1 MSLSA
6 FQTYS
11 LTKKTKEPYSRHARH
26 EMELLRLA
34 IVLQAAVLCQ
44 ALSDVTPPLSRNS
57 SDPGPTDGPNLAS
70 PFIPQLSGN
79 CSGTLGLLKASWTPV
94 LLTPESTEGVATQI
108 CRQLGCGEVFWFGNS
123 TVHNSSCLT
132 DCIYSDF
139 SLKNCTE
146 EVQNNCTDA
155 TKIVCGHQAIR
166 LAGSSDPC
174 EGRVEVWQAG
184 RWGTVCDDEWDLQDA
199 DVVCAQVGC
208 GSARRVMGQGG
219 AFGKGSGPIFLDDVN
234 CTGTERNLWDCP
246 AMKNS
251 SDCGH
256 KEDAGVICSGARRQ
270 EETTVIAVTS
280 GPMSTA
286 VRVEVA
292 PSVLSP
298 EGVGCI
304 LLSLLLL
311 TVLITNALFCWH
323 FKKRKRCFSVALEQ
337 SKEEPATPAEEGN
350 DYRDKDD
357 APKVPADTAGNDVP
371 SNPRQLCAQLSTEDD
386 SDYEHYNF
394 GLEPAA
400 ARATFQNSLRNTGEN
415 SSPMLKPSALSCL
428 PEEGN
433 TPNDMAALPGCPE
446 NAGSFRTLP
455 GANFINGFCERGNTA
470 PQAADSV
477 ETSSTSSGE
486 FYENTGTDIELQ
498 MQGVALPPEVAG
510 KDETVQLQTAHCEPP
525 HNSYLPPYPQDQEDS
540 FDSSST
546 SSGEC
551 YENTGK
557 DVELQMQ
564 GEALPVEMTGADN
577 YDQPQTEHCD
587 TPHRSY
593 VPPASQDQ
601 GDSSST
607 SSGEWYASPPV
618 ERDPLCPAPRE
629 DSGQSSSDSDYDDV
643 ANYIQ

>member
-1 MSLSA
+1 
-6 FQTYS
+6 
-11 LTKKTKEPYSRHARH
+11 
-26 EMELLRLA
+26 
-34 IVLQAAVLCQ
+34 
-44 ALSDVTPPLSRNS
+44 
-57 SDPGPTDGPNLAS
+57 
-70 PFIPQLSGN
+70 
-79 CSGTLGLLKASWTPV
+79 
-94 LLTPESTEGVATQI
+94 
-108 CRQLGCGEVFWFGNS
+108 
-123 TVHNSSCLT
+123 
-132 DCIYSDF
+132 
-139 SLKNCTE
+139 
-146 EVQNNCTDA
+146 
-155 TKIVCGHQAIR
+155 
-166 LAGSSDPC
+166 
-174 EGRVEVWQAG
+174 
-184 RWGTVCDDEWDLQDA
+184 
-199 DVVCAQVGC
+199 
-208 GSARRVMGQGG
+208 MGQGG

-286 VRVEVA
+286 VRVEVV

-323 FKKRKRCFSVALEQ
+323 FKKRRSCFSVNLEQ
-337 SKEEPATPAEEGN
+337 SKEELATPAEQGN
-350 DYRDKDD
+350 DYRDKDN
-357 APKVPADTAGNDVP
+357 APKVPTDTVGNNAP
-371 SNPRQLCAQLSTEDD
+371 SNPRQLCAQLSTDDD

-400 ARATFQNSLRNTGEN
+400 AMATFQNSLRTRGEN

-433 TPNDMAALPGCPE
+433 APVDMAALPGSPE

-455 GANFINGFCERGNTA
+455 GANFVNGFCERGNTA
-470 PQAADSV
+470 PQATDSV

-498 MQGVALPPEVAG
+498 MQGVALPPEEAG
-510 KDETVQLQTAHCEPP
+510 KDETVQLQTVHCEPP
-525 HNSYLPPYPQDQEDS
+525 HKSYLPPDPQDQEDS

-557 DVELQMQ
+557 EVELQMQ
-564 GEALPVEMTGADN
+564 GEAPPVEMTGADDC
-577 YDQPQTEHCD
+577 DQPQTEHCGN
-587 TPHRSY
+587 PYRSY
-593 VPPASQDQ
+593 LPPASHNQ

-607 SSGEWYASPPV
+607 SSGEWYASPPA
-618 ERDPLCPAPRE
+618 EHEPLYSAPKE